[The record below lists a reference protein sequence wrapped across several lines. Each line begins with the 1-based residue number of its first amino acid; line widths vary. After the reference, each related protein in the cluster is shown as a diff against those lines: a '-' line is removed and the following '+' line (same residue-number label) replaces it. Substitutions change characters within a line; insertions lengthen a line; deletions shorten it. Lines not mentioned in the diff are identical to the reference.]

1 MSQKQLEEMKEETR
15 VFLEGMGFEAAES
28 KPGLYKK
35 DLETVTCFWDFRKT
49 GKGSFY
55 ATDND
60 SDAFLLDKDAQQLPE
75 YVEVRKHLGGEERLP
90 QKKKETVAPNESN
103 STLTPTSKP
112 TSIAVLE
119 SKNQAYDLINQRDDS
134 QVLLEIQGGFLEE
147 FVYSFPTRE
156 GKVTGLSW
164 AGVKEVARQMGNIS
178 VEDCDIRET
187 PETWQVKCKA
197 KDLTRN
203 VTMFGVAEQS
213 KKLVLKSGGDL
224 VDMHSL
230 SKAVSRAQ
238 RNAIRGLI
246 PEMFIKK
253 MIEEFSKKVN

>member
-1 MSQKQLEEMKEETR
+1 MSQKQLVNEHDIL
-15 VFLEGMGFEAAES
+15 VFLEGMGFEADGV
-28 KPGLYKK
+28 KKGLYRKTL
-35 DLETVTCFWDFRKT
+35 DDGTNVYWDFRKT
-49 GKGSFY
+49 DKGSFY
-55 ATDND
+55 VPNGDGD
-60 SDAFLLDKDAQQLPE
+60 GFWLDCDAQQLPE
-75 YVEVRKHLGGEERLP
+75 YVEVRKVLGGEEKTPMRR
-90 QKKKETVAPNESN
+90 KAETVAPKKEE
-103 STLTPTSKP
+103 TSVL
-112 TSIAVLE
+112 AVLDR
-119 SKNQAYDLINQRDDS
+119 KDQAYDLINQRDDD

-178 VEDCDIRET
+178 VEECDIRET
-187 PETWQVKCKA
+187 DVSWQIKCKA

-213 KKLVLKSGGDL
+213 KKLLLKGGGEV

-246 PEMFIKK
+246 PELFIKK
-253 MIEEFSKKVN
+253 MIERYVQESK

>member
-1 MSQKQLEEMKEETR
+1 MSQKQLKTENEIQI
-15 VFLEGMGFEAAES
+15 FLEGMGFEAS
-28 KPGLYKK
+28 KDKTGLYKK
-35 DLETVTCFWDFRKT
+35 EMETVTCFWDFRKT
-49 GKGSFY
+49 PKGHFY
-55 ATDND
+55 ATEIET
-60 SDAFLLDKDAQQLPE
+60 DAFLKDKDAQQLPE
-75 YVEVRKHLGGEERLP
+75 YVEVRKVIGGEERTP
-90 QKKKETVAPNESN
+90 MKPKETVAPKEQN
-103 STLTPTSKP
+103 PP
-112 TSIAVLE
+112 SIAVLE

-178 VEDCDIRET
+178 VDDCDIRET
-187 PETWQVKCKA
+187 DGSWQVKCKA
-197 KDLTRN
+197 RDLTRN
-203 VTMFGVAEQS
+203 VTMFGVAEQA
-213 KKLVLKSGGDL
+213 KDLVLKGGGTQR
-224 VDMHSL
+224 DMHSL

-253 MIEEFSKKVN
+253 MIEQYCEESRKK